1 MWNTNKYRIK
11 IIIFYYIT
19 IKTYVLACINIYLI
33 IYFLCIII
41 MAQLFKN
48 NFSIFFRSLFY
59 NILYF
64 YNNYSYQMKVYNLKH
79 SFVYKQKENKQKNY

>member
-1 MWNTNKYRIK
+1 
-11 IIIFYYIT
+11 
-19 IKTYVLACINIYLI
+19 
-33 IYFLCIII
+33 

-79 SFVYKQKENKQKNY
+79 SFVYKQKENKQKKY